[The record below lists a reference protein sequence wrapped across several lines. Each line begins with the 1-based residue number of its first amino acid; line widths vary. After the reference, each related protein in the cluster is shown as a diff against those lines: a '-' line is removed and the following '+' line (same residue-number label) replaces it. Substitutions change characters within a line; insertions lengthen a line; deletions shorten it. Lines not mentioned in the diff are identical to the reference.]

1 MSRGPIDISI
11 DEWAIGQ
18 KTLLADIKLQLSDD
32 SPIAIV
38 GKSGI
43 GKSQL
48 LRAIYHRFHTSQK
61 IGFVFQEHCLLPWLT
76 VQENISL
83 VSDDQSFRD
92 ELLERFDL
100 QDYANF
106 YPNELSGGMNQKVSL
121 ARALISKP
129 DLLLLDEPFS
139 ALDYLQRHSISRYVK
154 EQLSLN
160 QQASL
165 LVTHDIQEA
174 IELCRRVYI
183 LKGAPASIAKSYEI
197 EENLTQ
203 LERLDLKESVLRDI
217 EYE

>member
-32 SPIAIV
+32 FPIAIV

-48 LRAIYHRFHTSQK
+48 LRAIYHSFHTSQK

-183 LKGAPASIAKSYEI
+183 LKGSPASIAKSYEI